1 MFSCLCV
8 LRLEHQAGL
17 RLRVLIA
24 IIQLVAGFLLLVW
37 GADRLVA
44 GASATARNLGV
55 SPLVIGLTIIG
66 FGTSAPELVVSAV
79 ATLKGNS
86 GLAIGNAIGSNIA
99 NMGLVLGAT
108 ALIYP
113 LRMESHALKREY
125 PMLLLIMLVCFLLGL
140 DGVYSHLEGWA
151 FIIGLLA
158 VVIWIIRIGLH
169 RPLSDPL
176 AEEFDAEIPK
186 DIPTKVAIFWL
197 TIGLIVLPISSTIL
211 VDGAITIARILH
223 VTDTVIGLTVVAVGT
238 SLPEFA
244 TAITAALHKEDDL
257 AIGNIIGSNIFNLL
271 GVLGIAAIISPVNM
285 LPIILARDFPA
296 MFLMTGALYLMAS
309 DFRGPG
315 RIGRRSGSV
324 LLSMFIG
331 YIIMVWMSS
340 TEIGVSL
347 PG

>member
-1 MFSCLCV
+1 MLT
-8 LRLEHQAGL
+8 
-17 RLRVLIA
+17 A

-113 LRMESHALKREY
+113 LRMESTALKREY
-125 PMLLLIMLVCFLLGL
+125 PMLLLIMLVCFLMALNGI
-140 DGVYSHLEGWA
+140 YSRPEGWA
-151 FIIGLLA
+151 LLAGLLM

-176 AEEFDAEIPK
+176 AEEFDAEIPR
-186 DIPTKVAIFWL
+186 DTPTKVAVFWL
-197 TIGLIVLPISSTIL
+197 VVGLIVLPISSIFL
-211 VDGAITIARILH
+211 VEGAITVARFLH
-223 VTDTVIGLTVVAVGT
+223 VSDTVIGLTIVALGT
-238 SLPEFA
+238 SLPELA
-244 TAITAALHKEDDL
+244 TAVTAALHKEDDL

-271 GVLGIAAIISPVNM
+271 GVLGIAAVIRPVEL

-296 MFLMTGALYLMAS
+296 MFLITGALYLMAS

-315 RIGRRSGSV
+315 RIGRRSGSA
-324 LLSMFIG
+324 LLIMFACYFIL
-331 YIIMVWMSS
+331 VWMSS
-340 TEIGVSL
+340 GGIPLEDL

>member
-1 MFSCLCV
+1 M
-8 LRLEHQAGL
+8 
-17 RLRVLIA
+17 LIA
-24 IIQLVAGFLLLVW
+24 VIQLVAGFLLLVW

-44 GASATARNLGV
+44 GASAFARNLGV

-86 GLAIGNAIGSNIA
+86 GLAVGNAIGSNIA

-113 LRMESHALKREY
+113 LRLESTALKREY
-125 PMLLLIMLVCFLLGL
+125 PMLLLIMLVCFLMALNLTYSRWEGFGL
-140 DGVYSHLEGWA
+140 L
-151 FIIGLLA
+151 IGLLL
-158 VVIWIIRIGLH
+158 VIIWIVRIGLQ

-186 DIPTKVAIFWL
+186 GVPTKVALFWL
-197 TIGLIVLPISSTIL
+197 MVGLIILPVSSTFL
-211 VDGAITIARILH
+211 VDGAITIAKILG
-223 VTDTVIGLTVVAVGT
+223 VTDTVIGLTIVALGT
-238 SLPEFA
+238 SLPELA
-244 TAITAALHKEDDL
+244 TAITAALNKEDDL

-271 GVLGIAAIISPVNM
+271 GVLGIAAAINDVAL
-285 LPIILARDFPA
+285 LPIFLARDFPA

-309 DFRGPG
+309 DFHGPG

-324 LLSMFIG
+324 LLLMFLG
-331 YIIMVWMSS
+331 YSILVWMSS
-340 TEIGVSL
+340 GHVALDIMG
-347 PG
+347 

>member
-1 MFSCLCV
+1 MLT
-8 LRLEHQAGL
+8 AT
-17 RLRVLIA
+17 
-24 IIQLVAGFLLLVW
+24 IQLVAGFLLLVW

-113 LRMESHALKREY
+113 LRMESTALKREY
-125 PMLLLIMLVCFLLGL
+125 PMLLLIMLVCFLMALNGI
-140 DGVYSHLEGWA
+140 YSSTEGWA
-151 FIIGLLA
+151 LLAGLLV

-186 DIPTKVAIFWL
+186 DTPTKVAVFWL
-197 TIGLIVLPISSTIL
+197 VVGLIVLPISSTFL
-211 VDGAITIARILH
+211 VEGAITVARFLH
-223 VTDTVIGLTVVAVGT
+223 VSDTVIGLTVVALGT
-238 SLPEFA
+238 SLPELA
-244 TAITAALHKEDDL
+244 TAVTAALHKEDDL

-271 GVLGIAAIISPVNM
+271 GVLGIAAVIHPVEL

-296 MFLMTGALYLMAS
+296 MFLITGALYLMAS

-324 LLSMFIG
+324 LLLMFTG
-331 YIIMVWMSS
+331 YFILVWMSS
-340 TEIGVSL
+340 GGIPLEDL

>member
-1 MFSCLCV
+1 M
-8 LRLEHQAGL
+8 
-17 RLRVLIA
+17 LIA
-24 IIQLVAGFLLLVW
+24 IIQLLAGFLLLVW

-55 SPLVIGLTIIG
+55 APLVIGLTIIG

-86 GLAIGNAIGSNIA
+86 GLAVGNAIGSNIA

-125 PMLLLIMLVCFLLGL
+125 PMLLLIMLVCFLMAL
-140 DGVYSHLEGWA
+140 DGIYGRVEGWLLLA
-151 FIIGLLA
+151 GLVA

-186 DIPTKVAIFWL
+186 DIPTKVALFWL
-197 TIGLIVLPISSTIL
+197 LVGLVVLPISSTFL
-211 VDGAITIARILH
+211 VEGATTIARILY
-223 VTDTVIGLTVVAVGT
+223 VTDTVIGLTVVAIGT
-238 SLPEFA
+238 SLPELA

-257 AIGNIIGSNIFNLL
+257 AIGNIIGSNMFNLL
-271 GVLGIAAIISPVNM
+271 GVLGIAAAIRPVEL

-315 RIGRRSGSV
+315 RIGRRSGTV
-324 LLSMFIG
+324 LLLLFIG
-331 YIIMVWMSS
+331 YVTLVWLSS
-340 TEIGVSL
+340 IRIGTL
-347 PG
+347 PS

>member
-1 MFSCLCV
+1 M
-8 LRLEHQAGL
+8 
-17 RLRVLIA
+17 LIA
-24 IIQLVAGFLLLVW
+24 ISQLVAGFLLLVW

-55 SPLVIGLTIIG
+55 SPLIIGLTIIG

-113 LRMESHALKREY
+113 LRMESTALKREY
-125 PMLLLIMLVCFLLGL
+125 PMLLLVMLVCFLMALNGI
-140 DGVYSHLEGWA
+140 YSHREGWA
-151 FIIGLLA
+151 LLVGLL
-158 VVIWIIRIGLH
+158 VVIIWIIRIGLH

-186 DIPTKVAIFWL
+186 DTPTKTAVFWL
-197 TIGLIVLPISSTIL
+197 LVGLVVLPISSTFL
-211 VDGAITIARILH
+211 VDGAITIARYLH
-223 VTDTVIGLTVVAVGT
+223 VTDTVIGLTVVALGT
-238 SLPEFA
+238 SLPELA
-244 TAITAALHKEDDL
+244 TAVTAALHKEDDL

-271 GVLGIAAIISPVNM
+271 GVLGIAAVIQPVEL
-285 LPIILARDFPA
+285 LPVILARDFPA

-324 LLSMFIG
+324 LLVMFAG
-331 YIIMVWMSS
+331 YVTLVWMSS
-340 TEIGVSL
+340 VEL
-347 PG
+347 L

>member
-1 MFSCLCV
+1 MLT
-8 LRLEHQAGL
+8 
-17 RLRVLIA
+17 A

-113 LRMESHALKREY
+113 LRMESTALKREY
-125 PMLLLIMLVCFLLGL
+125 PMLLLIMLVCFLMALNGI
-140 DGVYSHLEGWA
+140 YSSTEGWA
-151 FIIGLLA
+151 LLAGLLM

-176 AEEFDAEIPK
+176 AEEFDAEIPR
-186 DIPTKVAIFWL
+186 DTPTKVAVFWL
-197 TIGLIVLPISSTIL
+197 VVGLIVLPISSVFL
-211 VDGAITIARILH
+211 VEGAITVARFLH
-223 VTDTVIGLTVVAVGT
+223 VSDTVIGLTVVALGT
-238 SLPEFA
+238 SLPELA
-244 TAITAALHKEDDL
+244 TAVTAALHKEDDL

-271 GVLGIAAIISPVNM
+271 GVLGIAAVIRPVEL

-296 MFLMTGALYLMAS
+296 MFLITGALYLMAS

-324 LLSMFIG
+324 LLIMFTG
-331 YIIMVWMSS
+331 YFILVWMSS
-340 TEIGVSL
+340 GGIPLEDL

>member
-1 MFSCLCV
+1 MLV
-8 LRLEHQAGL
+8 A
-17 RLRVLIA
+17 V
-24 IIQLVAGFLLLVW
+24 IQLVAGFLLLVW

-44 GASATARNLGV
+44 GASAFARNMGV
-55 SPLVIGLTIIG
+55 SPMIIGLTIIG

-79 ATLKGNS
+79 ATLRGNP
-86 GLAIGNAIGSNIA
+86 GLAVGNAIGSNIA

-113 LRMESHALKREY
+113 LRMESTALKREY
-125 PMLLLIMLVCFLLGL
+125 PVLLLIMLVCFFMALNGQ
-140 DGVYSHLEGWA
+140 YSTLEGWTLLV
-151 FIIGLLA
+151 GLLL

-186 DIPTKVAIFWL
+186 DTPTKVAVFWL
-197 TIGLIVLPISSTIL
+197 VVGLIVLPVSSTFL
-211 VDGAITIARILH
+211 VDGSITIARYLH
-223 VTDTVIGLTVVAVGT
+223 VTDTVIGLTIVALGT
-238 SLPEFA
+238 SLPELA
-244 TAITAALHKEDDL
+244 TAVTAALHKEDDL

-271 GVLGIAAIISPVNM
+271 GVLGIAAVIQPVDI

-296 MFLMTGALYLMAS
+296 MFLMTAALYLMAS

-324 LLSMFIG
+324 LLLMFTG
-331 YIIMVWMSS
+331 YFILVWMSS
-340 TEIGVSL
+340 GDVIARIL
-347 PG
+347 N

>member
-1 MFSCLCV
+1 MLV
-8 LRLEHQAGL
+8 
-17 RLRVLIA
+17 A

-44 GASATARNLGV
+44 GASAFARNMGV
-55 SPLVIGLTIIG
+55 SPLIIGLTIIG

-86 GLAIGNAIGSNIA
+86 GLAVGNAIGSNIA

-113 LRMESHALKREY
+113 LRMESTALKREY
-125 PMLLLIMLVCFLLGL
+125 PVLLLIMLVCFFMAL
-140 DGVYSHLEGWA
+140 DGQYSHLEGWL
-151 FIIGLLA
+151 LLA
-158 VVIWIIRIGLH
+158 GLMMVVIWIIRIGLH

-186 DIPTKVAIFWL
+186 DTPTRVAIFWL
-197 TIGLIVLPISSTIL
+197 VVGLVVLPISSTFL
-211 VDGAITIARILH
+211 VDGSITIARFLN
-223 VTDTVIGLTVVAVGT
+223 VTDTVIGLTIVALGT
-238 SLPEFA
+238 SLPELA

-271 GVLGIAAIISPVNM
+271 GVLGIAAVIQPVD
-285 LPIILARDFPA
+285 LLSIILARDFPA

-315 RIGRRSGSV
+315 SIGRRSGTV
-324 LLSMFIG
+324 LLLMFTG
-331 YIIMVWMSS
+331 YFVLVWMSS
-340 TEIGVSL
+340 GSVTL
-347 PG
+347 PILG

>member
-1 MFSCLCV
+1 MLT
-8 LRLEHQAGL
+8 
-17 RLRVLIA
+17 A

-55 SPLVIGLTIIG
+55 SPLIIGLTIIG

-86 GLAIGNAIGSNIA
+86 GLAVGNAIGSNIA
-99 NMGLVLGAT
+99 NMGLVLGVT

-113 LRMESHALKREY
+113 LRLQSTALKREY
-125 PMLLLIMLVCFLLGL
+125 PMLLLIMLVCFLMAL
-140 DGVYSHLEGWA
+140 DGSYSHFEGWSL
-151 FIIGLLA
+151 ITGLLV

-186 DIPTKVAIFWL
+186 DMPTKIALLWL
-197 TIGLIVLPISSTIL
+197 SVGLIMLPVSSIFL
-211 VDGAITIARILH
+211 VDGAITIARILG
-223 VTDTVIGLTVVAVGT
+223 VSDTVIGLTIVALGT
-238 SLPEFA
+238 SLPELA

-257 AIGNIIGSNIFNLL
+257 AIGNIIGSNMFNLL
-271 GVLGIAAIISPVNM
+271 GVLGIAATIHPVD
-285 LPIILARDFPA
+285 LPPIILARDFPA
-296 MFLMTGALYLMAS
+296 MFLIAGALYLMAS
-309 DFRGPG
+309 DFRGSG

-324 LLSMFIG
+324 LLVMFTG
-331 YIIMVWMSS
+331 YFIMVWMSS
-340 TEIGVSL
+340 G
-347 PG
+347 

>member
-1 MFSCLCV
+1 MLT
-8 LRLEHQAGL
+8 
-17 RLRVLIA
+17 A

-55 SPLVIGLTIIG
+55 SPLIIGLTIIG

-79 ATLKGNS
+79 ATLRGNS
-86 GLAIGNAIGSNIA
+86 GLAVGNAIGSNIA

-113 LRMESHALKREY
+113 LRMESTALKREY
-125 PMLLLIMLVCFLLGL
+125 PMLLLIMVVCFLMALNGS
-140 DGVYSHLEGWA
+140 YSRLEGWLLL
-151 FIIGLLA
+151 IGLLA
-158 VVIWIIRIGLH
+158 VVVWIIRLGMH

-186 DIPTKVAIFWL
+186 DVPTRTAVFWL
-197 TIGLIVLPISSTIL
+197 VVGLIVLPVSSTFL
-211 VDGAITIARILH
+211 VEGAITIARFLH
-223 VTDTVIGLTVVAVGT
+223 VTDTVIGLTIVALGT
-238 SLPEFA
+238 SLPELA

-271 GVLGIAAIISPVNM
+271 GVLGIAAVIHPVEL

-296 MFLMTGALYLMAS
+296 MFLITGTLYLMAS
-309 DFRGPG
+309 NFRGPG
-315 RIGRRSGSV
+315 RIGRRSGSA
-324 LLSMFIG
+324 LLVMFFG
-331 YIIMVWMSS
+331 YFIMVWVSS
-340 TEIGVSL
+340 DHIELTL

>member
-1 MFSCLCV
+1 M
-8 LRLEHQAGL
+8 
-17 RLRVLIA
+17 LIA

-79 ATLKGNS
+79 ATLKGNA
-86 GLAIGNAIGSNIA
+86 GLAVGNALGSNIA

-113 LRMESHALKREY
+113 LRMESTALKREY
-125 PMLLLIMLVCFLLGL
+125 PMLLLIMLVCFLMAL
-140 DGVYSHLEGWA
+140 DGTYSRLEGWTL
-151 FIIGLLA
+151 IIGLFA
-158 VVIWIIRIGLH
+158 VVIWIIRIGLY

-186 DIPTKVAIFWL
+186 DVPTRTAVFWL
-197 TIGLIVLPISSTIL
+197 TVGLIVLPISSTFL
-211 VDGAITIARILH
+211 VDGAITIARFLH
-223 VTDTVIGLTVVAVGT
+223 VTDTVIGLTVVALGT
-238 SLPEFA
+238 SLPELA

-271 GVLGIAAIISPVNM
+271 GVLGIAAVIQPFTL

-296 MFLMTGALYLMAS
+296 MFLITGALFLMAS

-324 LLSMFIG
+324 LLAMYIG

-340 TEIGVSL
+340 TRIQLNL
-347 PG
+347 PV

>member
-1 MFSCLCV
+1 MLT
-8 LRLEHQAGL
+8 
-17 RLRVLIA
+17 A

-99 NMGLVLGAT
+99 NMGLVLGVT

-113 LRMESHALKREY
+113 LRMESTALKREY
-125 PMLLLIMLVCFLLGL
+125 PMLLLIMLVCFLMALNGIY
-140 DGVYSHLEGWA
+140 GRAEGWA
-151 FIIGLLA
+151 LLAGLLL

-176 AEEFDAEIPK
+176 AEEFDAEIPR
-186 DIPTKVAIFWL
+186 DTPTKTAVFWL
-197 TIGLIVLPISSTIL
+197 VVGLIVLPISSMFL
-211 VDGAITIARILH
+211 VEGAITIARYLH
-223 VTDTVIGLTVVAVGT
+223 VSDTVIGLTVVALGT
-238 SLPEFA
+238 SLPELA
-244 TAITAALHKEDDL
+244 TAVTAALHKEDDL

-271 GVLGIAAIISPVNM
+271 GVLGIAAVISPVEL

-296 MFLMTGALYLMAS
+296 MFLITGALYLMAS

-324 LLSMFIG
+324 LLIMFTG
-331 YIIMVWMSS
+331 YFILVWMSS
-340 TEIGVSL
+340 GGIPLVDL

>member
-1 MFSCLCV
+1 M
-8 LRLEHQAGL
+8 
-17 RLRVLIA
+17 LIA
-24 IIQLVAGFLLLVW
+24 IIQLVSGFLLLVW

-44 GASATARNLGV
+44 GASAFARNLGV

-86 GLAIGNAIGSNIA
+86 GLAVGNAIGSNIA

-113 LRMESHALKREY
+113 LRMESTALKREY
-125 PMLLLIMLVCFLLGL
+125 PMLLLVMLVCFLMALN
-140 DGVYSHLEGWA
+140 GVYNHWEGWA
-151 FIIGLLA
+151 LLAGLLT

-169 RPLSDPL
+169 SPLSDPL

-186 DIPTKVAIFWL
+186 DTPTKVALFWL
-197 TIGLIVLPISSTIL
+197 GVGLVVLPVSSTIL
-211 VDGAITIARILH
+211 VEGAITIARILH
-223 VTDTVIGLTVVAVGT
+223 VTDTVIGLTVVAIGT
-238 SLPEFA
+238 SLPELA

-271 GVLGIAAIISPVNM
+271 GVLGIAAAIQPITI

-296 MFLMTGALYLMAS
+296 MFLITGALYLMAS

-324 LLSMFIG
+324 LLLMFIG
-331 YIIMVWMSS
+331 YVVMVWMSS
-340 TEIGVSL
+340 TRIQANL
-347 PG
+347 PI